1 LLNASPF
8 SSLILP
14 LSIRAWQLLVKN
26 SWSRDSFKKVVK
38 RQVAWQASTYYVL
51 LLEHQIVEESL
62 FAKNY

>member
-1 LLNASPF
+1 MISIV
-8 SSLILP
+8 LIFA
-14 LSIRAWQLLVKN
+14 AWQLLVKN